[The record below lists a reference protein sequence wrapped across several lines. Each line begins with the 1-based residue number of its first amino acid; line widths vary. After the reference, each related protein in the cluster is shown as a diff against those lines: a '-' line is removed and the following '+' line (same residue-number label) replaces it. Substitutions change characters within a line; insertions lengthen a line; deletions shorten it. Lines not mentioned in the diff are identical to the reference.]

1 MGRGRISNEEKQK
14 RVQQES
20 INKFGCVLQSET
32 AAEKVEELN
41 EQIKHLESLIENC
54 KNEIQEI
61 EKEALEERK
70 SKAITLLQGLPNE
83 TLCEIVNH
91 FEERLKTV
99 ESENEE
105 Q

>member
-1 MGRGRISNEEKQK
+1 MKK
-14 RVQQES
+14 
-20 INKFGCVLQSET
+20 NKNGYSRSQST
-32 AAEKVEELN
+32 SSAVFFNQAAEKVNELN
-41 EQIKHLESLIENC
+41 KQIKHLESLIENC
-54 KNEIQEI
+54 KNEIQEM

-70 SKAITLLQGLPNE
+70 SKAINLLQDLPNE

-99 ESENEE
+99 GSENEE

>member
-20 INKFGCVLQSET
+20 IDKFGCVLESISAT
-32 AAEKVEELN
+32 GKVEELN
-41 EQIKHLESLIENC
+41 KQIKHLESLIENC
-54 KNEIQEI
+54 KNEIQEV
-61 EKEALEERK
+61 EKEAMEEQKRQ
-70 SKAITLLQGLPNE
+70 AITLLQGLPDE

-99 ESENEE
+99 GDENEE

>member
-14 RVQQES
+14 RLQQES
-20 INKFGCVLQSET
+20 IDKFGCVLKSKSAT
-32 AAEKVEELN
+32 EKVEELN
-41 EQIKHLESLIENC
+41 KQIKHLESLIENC

-70 SKAITLLQGLPNE
+70 SKAIILLRGLPNE

-99 ESENEE
+99 GSENEE

>member
-20 INKFGCVLQSET
+20 IDKFGCVLQSKS
-32 AAEKVEELN
+32 AAEKVNELN
-41 EQIKHLESLIENC
+41 KQIKHLESLIENC
-54 KNEIQEI
+54 KNEIQKM

-70 SKAITLLQGLPNE
+70 SKAINLLQDLPNE

-99 ESENEE
+99 GSENEE